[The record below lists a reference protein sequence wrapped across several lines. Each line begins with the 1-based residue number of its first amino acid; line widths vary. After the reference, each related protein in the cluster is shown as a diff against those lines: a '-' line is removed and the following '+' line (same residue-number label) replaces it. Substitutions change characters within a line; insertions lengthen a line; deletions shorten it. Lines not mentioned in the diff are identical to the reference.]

1 MATTTLAT
9 AQAHAKLTEDVASLA
24 ARVGRNCTR
33 GADDVS
39 ELWRLIRLART
50 LGERD

>member
-1 MATTTLAT
+1 MATTTTAT
-9 AQAHAKLTEDVASLA
+9 AQAQAKAKLIEDVASLA

-50 LGERD
+50 LG

>member
-1 MATTTLAT
+1 MATLPAPAT
-9 AQAHAKLTEDVASLA
+9 ARAQAKLTEDVSALA
-24 ARVGRNCTR
+24 ARIGRNGTR

-50 LGERD
+50 LGA